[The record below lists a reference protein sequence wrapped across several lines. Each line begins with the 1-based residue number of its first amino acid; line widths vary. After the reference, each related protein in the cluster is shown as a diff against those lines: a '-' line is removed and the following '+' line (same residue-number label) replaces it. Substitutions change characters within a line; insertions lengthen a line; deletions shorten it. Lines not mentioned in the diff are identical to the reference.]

1 MDKGKYSF
9 AYKPGFKKPVP
20 YSKFQAMSRN
30 QFKQRI
36 AAKQQLAK
44 ILPNKERKFS
54 DRGVGGHQVS
64 DAGGFTLLHAP
75 TLGSDYTN
83 RIGRKT
89 NCKSLYIRGKLEI
102 TKASTMALATV
113 GSTLNRLII
122 LLDTQ
127 PNGAAPAV
135 TDLLSSA
142 SPSSQL
148 NPNNRDR
155 FHIIK
160 DKVYGLDSLV
170 IDNTGVNAENSW
182 GRTIIPIKIYKKLN
196 LETIFNSTDDG
207 TIASINSGAL
217 YMFWIGNAGVQ
228 AVEAN
233 WVITA
238 NLSTRVRFDDV

>member
-1 MDKGKYSF
+1 MNNAKYSAF
-9 AYKPGFKKPVP
+9 YKPGFKKSVP
-20 YSKFQAMSRN
+20 YSKFQAMSRS

-36 AAKQQLAK
+36 AAKQK
-44 ILPNKERKFS
+44 LPTVLTSKERKFS

-83 RIGRKT
+83 RVGRKT

-102 TKASTMALATV
+102 TKASSMALCTV

-122 LLDTQ
+122 FIDSQ
-127 PNGAAPAV
+127 PNGATPAV
-135 TDLLSSA
+135 TDLLVSA

-148 NPNNRDR
+148 NANNRDR
-155 FHIIK
+155 FHILK
-160 DKVYGLDSLV
+160 DKVYGLDACA
-170 IDNTGVNAENSW
+170 IDNTGQNAENSW
-182 GRTIIPIKIYKKLN
+182 GRTIIPIKIYKKIN
-196 LETIFNSTDDG
+196 LETIFNATDDA
-207 TIASINSGAL
+207 TISSINSGAL
-217 YMFWIGNAGVQ
+217 YMFWIGNAGFQ
-228 AVEAN
+228 ASEAN

>member
-1 MDKGKYSF
+1 
-9 AYKPGFKKPVP
+9 
-20 YSKFQAMSRN
+20 MSRS

-36 AAKQQLAK
+36 AAKQK
-44 ILPNKERKFS
+44 LPTVLTSKERKFS
-54 DRGVGGHQVS
+54 DIGVRGFQSS

-83 RIGRKT
+83 RVGRKT

-102 TKASTMALATV
+102 TKSATMALATV

-122 LLDTQ
+122 FLDSQ

-135 TDLLSSA
+135 TDLLVSA

-148 NPNNRDR
+148 NANNRDR
-155 FHIIK
+155 FRILK
-160 DKVYGLDSLV
+160 DKVYGLDACA

-182 GRTIIPIKIYKKLN
+182 GRTIIPIKVYKKLN
-196 LETIFNSTDDG
+196 LETIFNATDDG
-207 TIASINSGAL
+207 TIASVNSGAL
-217 YMFWIGNAGVQ
+217 YMFWIGNHGYQ